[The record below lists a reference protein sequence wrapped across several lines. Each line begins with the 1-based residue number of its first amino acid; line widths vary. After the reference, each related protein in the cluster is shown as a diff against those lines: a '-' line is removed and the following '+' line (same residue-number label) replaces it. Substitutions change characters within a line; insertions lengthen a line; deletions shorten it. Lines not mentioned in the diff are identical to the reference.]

1 MFNVL
6 VEFDIAEKQSLTL
19 IMKNPLNMLYDNLF
33 ELLSDKFFKDG
44 VYVLINA
51 IFKSGKDPTEFVRKL
66 LECSKNCPYVWQ

>member
-6 VEFDIAEKQSLTL
+6 VEFEIAEKQSVNL

-33 ELLSDKFFKDG
+33 ELLSDKFFRDG

-66 LECSKNCPYVWQ
+66 L